1 MTELKA
7 GTCSENAEVEEYEE
21 TKAPQEKD
29 YSIYKEH
36 NSKVIKLLFGDETDS
51 KKRKNTKSH

>member
-7 GTCSENAEVEEYEE
+7 GTCSENEEVEEYEE
-21 TKAPQEKD
+21 TKAPQEND

-36 NSKVIKLLFGDETDS
+36 NHRRRSEFESAGADWNVRGL
-51 KKRKNTKSH
+51 